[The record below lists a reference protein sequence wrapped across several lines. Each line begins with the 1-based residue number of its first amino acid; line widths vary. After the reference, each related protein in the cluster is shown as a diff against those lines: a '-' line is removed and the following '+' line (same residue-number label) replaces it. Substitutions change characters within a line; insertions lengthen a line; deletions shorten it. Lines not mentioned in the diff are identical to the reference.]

1 MPAEYD
7 IGQKV
12 AIKPAGGKSL
22 SARDSDVLRYAGQ
35 TGEITDYHWI
45 EPPAGGVFYLYTVR
59 IDPGNKEIV
68 LYADELEGLRSAG
81 SRPRRL
87 KTR

>member
-22 SARDSDVLRYAGQ
+22 SARDTGLRRYAGQ

-45 EPPAGGVFYLYTVR
+45 ESPAGGVFYLYTVR
-59 IDPGNKEIV
+59 TDSDDKEIV
-68 LYADELEGLRSAG
+68 LYADELEGLRDAEN
-81 SRPRRL
+81 RPRRM
-87 KTR
+87 KAQ

>member
-1 MPAEYD
+1 MSAEYD
-7 IGQKV
+7 IGQRV

-22 SARDSDVLRYAGQ
+22 SARESGLRRYAGQ

-59 IDPGNKEIV
+59 ISPDNKEVV
-68 LYADELEGLRSAG
+68 LYADELEGLRDAQRRTG
-81 SRPRRL
+81 RL
-87 KTR
+87 KAR

>member
-1 MPAEYD
+1 MPAEYE

-12 AIKPAGGKSL
+12 AIRPAGGKSL
-22 SARDSDVLRYAGQ
+22 SARDSDVRRYTGQ

-45 EPPAGGVFYLYTVR
+45 EPPAGGIFYLYTVR
-59 IDPGNKEIV
+59 IDPGTKEIV
-68 LYADELEGLRSAG
+68 LYADELEGLRDTK

-87 KTR
+87 KAQ

>member
-1 MPAEYD
+1 MSAEYD

-22 SARDSDVLRYAGQ
+22 SARDSGLRRYAGQ

-45 EPPAGGVFYLYTVR
+45 EPPDGGVFYLYTVR
-59 IDPGNKEIV
+59 IDPGTKEIV
-68 LYADELEGLRSAG
+68 LYADELEGLRDTK
-81 SRPRRL
+81 SRPRRM
-87 KTR
+87 KAP